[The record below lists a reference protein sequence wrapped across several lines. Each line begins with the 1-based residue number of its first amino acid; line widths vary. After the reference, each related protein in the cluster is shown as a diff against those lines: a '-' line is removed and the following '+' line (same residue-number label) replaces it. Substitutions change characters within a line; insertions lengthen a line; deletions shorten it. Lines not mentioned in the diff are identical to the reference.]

1 MICSLMHTVGH
12 EIVCISELNAL
23 AKRRFIMVQ
32 RSKENPMDNPFQTR
46 RAKVA
51 AVAAAVLVLGALL
64 YAVRSGFVPRVS
76 NADEGEFLL
85 VDASDRELDGSPA
98 LALTFTLPL
107 DARKSYDKSIRV
119 FEMPSPPARP
129 AESRRFFEEDA
140 ARGNGGTIVSAKPE
154 DTNPQGGSVVK
165 GAWAVGE
172 NPRLIFF
179 PNIKPAT
186 RYVVLISPG
195 LE

>member
-1 MICSLMHTVGH
+1 
-12 EIVCISELNAL
+12 
-23 AKRRFIMVQ
+23 
-32 RSKENPMDNPFQTR
+32 MDNPFQTR

-51 AVAAAVLVLGALL
+51 ALAAAVLVVGALL

-119 FEMPSPPARP
+119 FEMPSPPAAPVRWPPPMPVAPLAGRP
-129 AESRRFFEEDA
+129 ITRAGSGAPRECGSSPIATPRDI
-140 ARGNGGTIVSAKPE
+140 GG
-154 DTNPQGGSVVK
+154 
-165 GAWAVGE
+165 
-172 NPRLIFF
+172 R
-179 PNIKPAT
+179 
-186 RYVVLISPG
+186 
-195 LE
+195 